1 MPQRFAYRMK
11 RLDEISPDRPVE
23 ELEQI
28 KGLFMQ
34 SFKDIRSS
42 NPEDLATFTETIS
55 AVR

>member
-1 MPQRFAYRMK
+1 MK
-11 RLDEISPDRPVE
+11 RLDKISPDRPVE